1 MNVVLK
7 LYATL
12 SDYLPQGAHDN
23 RIEITIDEDETV
35 GSIIARHHLPEKL
48 VHLVLVNGA
57 YVQPHDRAT
66 RRLAAGDHLAIW
78 PPIAGG

>member
-12 SDYLPQGAHDN
+12 SDDLPQGAHDN
-23 RIEITIDEDETV
+23 RIDLTVDEDETV
-35 GSIIARHHLPEKL
+35 GAIIARHNLPEKL

-57 YVQPHDRAT
+57 YVQPGDRAT
-66 RRLAAGDHLAIW
+66 RRLSPGDHLAIW